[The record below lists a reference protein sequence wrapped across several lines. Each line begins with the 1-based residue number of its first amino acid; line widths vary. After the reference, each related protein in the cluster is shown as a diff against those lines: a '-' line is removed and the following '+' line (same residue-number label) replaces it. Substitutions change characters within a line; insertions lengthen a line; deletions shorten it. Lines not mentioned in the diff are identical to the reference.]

1 MFNTSETFNYR
12 KPQTLNMW
20 DIQIPSDCSHCAQC
34 NKQFY
39 WKHYGKIHCTRTCSI
54 PIWTLFLKPFGNSI
68 PFLEHY
74 YTSCHI
80 YVHVHFFFFLKL
92 HSILIKLKI
101 YNVPDIRVFF
111 WHITKFAKW
120 GKCVSFYLCQS
131 FFCNFK
137 SLILQTILDIIKI
150 WKYDHHKN
158 Y

>member
-1 MFNTSETFNYR
+1 MVNTSETFNYR

-20 DIQIPSDCSHCAQC
+20 DIQIPSDCSHSAQC

-80 YVHVHFFFFLKL
+80 YVHVHLFFFKTSLNTNKTKNIQCTIHTGFFLAY
-92 HSILIKLKI
+92 HKI
-101 YNVPDIRVFF
+101 CKMGQMCIFLFVSVIF
-111 WHITKFAKW
+111 WQF
-120 GKCVSFYLCQS
+120 
-131 FFCNFK
+131 
-137 SLILQTILDIIKI
+137 
-150 WKYDHHKN
+150 
-158 Y
+158 